1 MSGDTTSSLPEP
13 DELPDLEEREVLFNA
28 YLDGALSEARE
39 RQFDRRL
46 DEDRE
51 FREAY
56 GEFAEVVDGLRNLP
70 YEFAPDEFS
79 TKVRDRIRIRSRG
92 GFFAEN
98 PLRHQRAPY
107 EAIAVVMILI
117 MSSGYLLMGIPED
130 PKFEPDDHD
139 RLEIPANP
147 STDDSRPRE
156 GEPET
161 E

>member
-1 MSGDTTSSLPEP
+1 MSGDTTSSIPES
-13 DELPDLEEREVLFNA
+13 DETPELEERELLFNA
-28 YLDGALSEARE
+28 YLDGELPEERE

-46 DEDRE
+46 DEDPE

-79 TKVRDRIRIRSRG
+79 TKVRDRIRVRSRG

-98 PLRHQRAPY
+98 PLHHQRAPY

-117 MSSGYLLMGIPED
+117 MSSGYLLMGIPEN
-130 PKFEPDDHD
+130 PEFETAERD
-139 RLEIPANP
+139 RLEIPTNP
-147 STDDSRPRE
+147 STDDKRPRA

-161 E
+161 K